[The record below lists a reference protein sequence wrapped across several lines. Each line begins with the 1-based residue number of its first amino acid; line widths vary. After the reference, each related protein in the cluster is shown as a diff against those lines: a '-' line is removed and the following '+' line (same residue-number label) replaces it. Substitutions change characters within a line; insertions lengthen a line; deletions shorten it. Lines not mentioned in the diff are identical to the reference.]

1 MAGIYIHIPFCKNKC
16 AYCDFFSISNFK
28 QKEEFLKALLIE
40 LDLQKN
46 YIHNESIDT
55 IYFGGGTPT
64 VFNKNE
70 LQTILK
76 TIYSNFTISVNP
88 EITIEANPDDLN
100 ENYLK
105 ELKNIGINRMSIGVQ
120 SFNDTDLKLMKRRH
134 NSEQAKKVI
143 LTAQEVGFDNISI
156 DLIYGLPNMLL
167 VDLEKN
173 IDILL
178 NLNIQHISA
187 YHLTIEPKTVFK
199 KLFDSKKINLP
210 TDEESVSQ
218 FQLIIEKTKKSKF
231 LHYEI
236 SNFAK
241 EGFISKHNSNYWK
254 QIKYLGIGPSA
265 HSYNLTSRQWNISNL
280 NEYILEI
287 SKGNIPFEIENLT
300 TTDRYNDYIVTSLR
314 TMWGINLR
322 TIEKEYGKL
331 YFEFIL
337 KEIKPFIKSNLLI
350 ENNDTYNLS
359 DEGKF
364 LSDQI
369 VRALIYI

>member
-28 QKEEFLKALLIE
+28 QKDDFLKALLIE
-40 LDLQKN
+40 LELQKK
-46 YIHNESIDT
+46 YLQNENIDT

-64 VFNKNE
+64 VLNRNE
-70 LQTILK
+70 LQNILK
-76 TIYSNFTISVNP
+76 TIYTIFSISVNP

-100 ENYLK
+100 ENSLK
-105 ELKNIGINRMSIGVQ
+105 ELKNIGINRLSIGVQ

-143 LTAQEVGFDNISI
+143 LTAQEVGFDNLSV

-167 VDLEKN
+167 ADLERN

-199 KLFDSKKINLP
+199 KLYDSNKINLP
-210 TDEESVSQ
+210 TEEESVNQ
-218 FQLIIEKTKKSKF
+218 FKLIVEKTKNSKF
-231 LHYEI
+231 IHYEI

-241 EGFISKHNSNYWK
+241 EGFISRHNSNYWK
-254 QIKYLGIGPSA
+254 QIKYLGVGPSA

-280 NEYILEI
+280 NEYIFEI
-287 SKGNIPFEIENLT
+287 SKGNIPFEKESLT

-314 TMWGINLR
+314 TMWGINLS

-350 ENNDTYNLS
+350 ENNDTFTLS
-359 DEGKF
+359 NEGKF